1 MTADYNDILERFWP
15 GQERGFRDVG
25 DFATLIWPKTNT
37 LPAPTLEQVEARR
50 AETEAL
56 MLAEALEREFRER
69 LLANAG
75 LFLNALDTLAHAVS
89 DLQAKVVGL
98 EPGIESRVRELR
110 DDIAAFKD
118 G

>member
-1 MTADYNDILERFWP
+1 MRADYNDILERFWP

-25 DFATLIWPKTNT
+25 DFSTLIWPKTNT
-37 LPAPTLEQVEARR
+37 LPMPTLEQVEARR

-56 MLAEALEREFRER
+56 MLAEDMERERRER
-69 LLANAG
+69 LLANAL
-75 LFLNALDTLAHAVS
+75 LFLNALDTLTEAVA

-98 EPGIESRVRELR
+98 EPGLESRVRALR
-110 DDIAAFKD
+110 VEITAFKE